1 LHVERILILHAVIDF
16 HCRKEK
22 KSYLMQ
28 GEVTGWSC
36 REECREVNGG
46 TATGR
51 SWQLAL
57 VVGGEEDYG

>member
-1 LHVERILILHAVIDF
+1 
-16 HCRKEK
+16 
-22 KSYLMQ
+22 MQ

>member
-1 LHVERILILHAVIDF
+1 MINF

-36 REECREVNGG
+36 REECLEVNGG
-46 TATGR
+46 TATAR